1 MIQDGF
7 ELNLLDTYAGARASC
22 ERYEIL
28 IYFGACTGEVGAYP
42 AVWIEFEGVLV
53 VERRH
58 VDEVACHTYGSLLY
72 SRLALEQQSA
82 AISLTL
88 GGISQ
93 PL

>member
-53 VERRH
+53 VE
-58 VDEVACHTYGSLLY
+58 
-72 SRLALEQQSA
+72 
-82 AISLTL
+82 
-88 GGISQ
+88 
-93 PL
+93 